1 MANLAGKP
9 TSFYS
14 STGGTPQNG
23 AWYSGQQYWNGTLSA
38 PGVINS
44 QSDQQGAGQAVS
56 QEVISQTSP
65 SNASY
70 IQGQISAQNISQPS
84 NITLPSGVSAATG
97 MVSGLQGAVDTARAN
112 LESTLGARKTTID
125 EELKVLKEKEQ
136 STLDKIGVASTPF
149 REDLEAKERERLY
162 INQNFEDNQKL
173 VNELDTLL
181 TEGNNLIKQQQEITG
196 ISAIRNPRVQKTMN
210 DVAARAGVIQ
220 AVMSAR
226 NNQISVAE
234 NMIDRTVAAINADR
248 KDEISYYETILN
260 LNNRDIVSLD
270 KQSQQ
275 IAEEQLNLVKS
286 DLERAQAT
294 QDYVKKLM
302 IDPATAGL
310 LGQAGVTLN
319 DSVEGINSKLAQAQY
334 VNEVREASNEI
345 SLKGGVAVV
354 DPSKVPADRL
364 VTIVDSRGVKHYYQT
379 PADKTSV
386 AAAGSTKAKIESASK
401 QDMSFADFVVNY
413 ANTMDLG
420 DIYAAYAQSTRGQQ
434 FGLPKENSREIALL
448 YKVSRGEMTPT
459 DAERELAR

>member
-1 MANLAGKP
+1 MTTIDGITAPAGG
-9 TSFYS
+9 FQQ
-14 STGGTPQNG
+14 GGWYNG
-23 AWYSGQQYWNGTLSA
+23 RQYWNGTLSA

-44 QSDQQGAGQAVS
+44 QSNQQGAGQSVS
-56 QEVISQTSP
+56 NEVVKQTNP
-65 SNASY
+65 NNLPY
-70 IQGQISAQNISQPS
+70 IQGQIAAQNMSQPQS
-84 NITLPSGVSAATG
+84 ITLPSGTSATTG

-112 LESTLGARKTTID
+112 LESTLGAKKATI
-125 EELKVLKEKEQ
+125 EQELKVLKEKEQ
-136 STLDKIGVASTPF
+136 KTLDKIGVASTPF
-149 REDLEAKERERLY
+149 REDLEKKERERLY
-162 INQNFEDNQKL
+162 INQNFEDNQTL

-181 TEGNNLIKQQQEITG
+181 TEGNNLIKQQQEVTG
-196 ISAIRNPRVQKTMN
+196 ISAIRNPRVQKTIN

-226 NNQISVAE
+226 NSQIAVAE
-234 NMIDRTVAAINADR
+234 NMIDRTVSAINADR
-248 KDEISYYETILN
+248 KDEINYYETILN

-270 KQSQQ
+270 KQSQD
-275 IAEEQLNLVKS
+275 IANEQLGLIKG

-294 QDYVKKLM
+294 QDYVKKLL

-379 PADKTSV
+379 PADKVTP
-386 AAAGSTKAKIESASK
+386 AAAGSAKANIEAASK

-413 ANTMDLG
+413 ANTMSLG
-420 DIYAAYAQSTRGQQ
+420 DIYAAYAASTRGKQ
-434 FGLPKENSREIALL
+434 FGLPQENSREIALL
-448 YKVSRGEMTPT
+448 YKVSKGEMTPT

>member
-1 MANLAGKP
+1 MTTIDGITAPAGG
-9 TSFYS
+9 FQQ
-14 STGGTPQNG
+14 GGWYNG
-23 AWYSGQQYWNGTLSA
+23 RQYWNGTLSA

-44 QSDQQGAGQAVS
+44 SSNQQGAGQAVS
-56 QEVISQTSP
+56 NEVVKQTSP
-65 SNASY
+65 SNLPY
-70 IQGQISAQNISQPS
+70 IQGQVAAQNLVQPQS
-84 NITLPSGVSAATG
+84 ITLPSGNSAATG

-112 LESTLGARKTTID
+112 LESTLGAKKATI
-125 EELKVLKEKEQ
+125 EQELKVLKEKEQ
-136 STLDKIGVASTPF
+136 QTLDKIGVASTPF
-149 REDLEAKERERLY
+149 REDLETKERERLY
-162 INQNFEDNQKL
+162 INQNFEENQTL

-181 TEGNNLIKQQQEITG
+181 TEGNNLIKQQQEVTG
-196 ISAIRNPRVQKTMN
+196 ISAIRNPRVQKTIN

-226 NNQISVAE
+226 NSQISVAE
-234 NMIDRTVAAINADR
+234 NMIDRTVSAINADR

-270 KQSQQ
+270 KQSQD
-275 IAEEQLNLVKS
+275 IANEQLGLIKG

-294 QDYVKKLM
+294 QDYVKKLL

-319 DSVEGINSKLAQAQY
+319 DSVESINGKLAQAQY

-364 VTIVDSRGVKHYYQT
+364 ITIVDSKGVKHYYQT
-379 PADKTSV
+379 PADKT
-386 AAAGSTKAKIESASK
+386 AAVTPGSTRAKIAEASK
-401 QDMSFADFVVNY
+401 QDMSYADFVVNY
-413 ANTMDLG
+413 ANYMDLA
-420 DIYAAYAQSTRGQQ
+420 DIREAYMQSTRGKQ
-434 FGLPKENSREIALL
+434 FGIPQENSREIALL
-448 YKVSRGEMTPT
+448 YKVSKGEMTPT

>member
-1 MANLAGKP
+1 MTTIDGITAPAGG
-9 TSFYS
+9 FQQ
-14 STGGTPQNG
+14 GG
-23 AWYSGQQYWNGTLSA
+23 WYSGRQYWNGTLSA

-56 QEVISQTSP
+56 QEVISQTNP

-70 IQGQISAQNISQPS
+70 IQGQINAQNISQPS
-84 NITLPSGVSAATG
+84 NITLPSGVSAATS

-125 EELKVLKEKEQ
+125 QELKVLKEKEQ
-136 STLDKIGVASTPF
+136 ATLDKIGVASTPF

-162 INQNFEDNQKL
+162 INQNFEENQKL
-173 VNELDTLL
+173 VNELDVLL
-181 TEGNNLIKQQQEITG
+181 TEGNNLIKQQQEVTG
-196 ISAIRNPRVQKTMN
+196 ISAIRNPRVQQTMN

-302 IDPATAGL
+302 IDPSTAAL

-379 PADKTSV
+379 PAEKTSV

-420 DIYAAYAQSTRGQQ
+420 DIYEAYAQSTRGQQ